1 MPGPAGAQCSNSDG
15 RVSKRDT
22 GGAAFDNTPL
32 AWCKADRPSD
42 CFLRS
47 VCPYRWSFLAL
58 VACHAWAQSSHIA
71 VLPPEPRA
79 LGFLT
84 RPYRQRIV
92 PPINLANSS
101 RLAELIRAG
110 NLYLTAQD
118 AIALALENI
127 IDIET
132 QRYGPLLFR
141 EDLRRA
147 QVGGN
152 LRVPSTPIA
161 AGPQSVSLAGVNV
174 GSTSLSSGSGVSSSG
189 GITVSFGSA
198 IPNLDPYLSMSA
210 SLGHS
215 TYPESNL
222 IVDQTNYLVE
232 GSRSISLGYSQQFL
246 PGTIVSASYGA
257 TRNTTNSPSSLLN
270 PIDYGSLSVS
280 VTQNL
285 LQGFGRS
292 VNNRY
297 IRIAGNNLKVS
308 DLQLKFQVVTTVAA
322 VLNLYWDLVTFNED
336 LRLKRQ
342 ALDAAQKLFD
352 DTKKEVAI
360 GAKAAIEATRA
371 QAEIPARQ
379 QDVLLAQTN
388 ILQQE
393 IVLENALSKH
403 GIEDPALAEV
413 HIVPL
418 DRIEVPP
425 ALEIPPTKELVAQAL
440 AERADLQQ
448 NRLNIASQALVLKGD
463 RSELKPQLQ
472 AFANFTNHAQA
483 GVPNPLNTGYEY
495 GIPDPFYIGGYGTAL
510 GQLFRRNFPDYSAG
524 VSVTFALRNRAAQ
537 ADYVTDQLQLR
548 QLQLGLEKSVN
559 QVGVDVRNAVIG
571 LQQAQVRY
579 QTAVQTRE
587 LAEETLKA
595 EQRKYQLGSSSNAL
609 VIQAQRDVVTAES
622 EEVQSM
628 ANYTHARIAFD
639 QALGIALERNGII
652 MTEAAAGKV
661 QRESALP
668 NPGPG
673 RK

>member
-1 MPGPAGAQCSNSDG
+1 
-15 RVSKRDT
+15 VY
-22 GGAAFDNTPL
+22 
-32 AWCKADRPSD
+32 
-42 CFLRS
+42 
-47 VCPYRWSFLAL
+47 PYRARLFQLASLTL
-58 VACHAWAQSSHIA
+58 VALHAWAQSSNIA
-71 VLPPEPRA
+71 VLPPRPRA
-79 LGFLT
+79 LDFLT

-92 PPINLANSS
+92 PPVNLANSS
-101 RLAELIRAG
+101 RLATLIRAG

-118 AIALALENI
+118 AIALALENN

-161 AGPQSVSLAGVNV
+161 AGPQSVSLAGINV
-174 GSTSLSSGSGVSSSG
+174 GNTSLSSGTGVSSSG
-189 GITVSFGSA
+189 GITLSIGSG
-198 IPNLDPYLSMSA
+198 IPNLDPFLSMSA
-210 SLGHS
+210 SLGHYTS
-215 TYPESNL
+215 PESNI

-232 GSRSISLGYSQQFL
+232 GARSFSLGYSQQFL
-246 PGTIVSASYGA
+246 PGTYVSASYSA
-257 TRNTTNSPSSLLN
+257 SRDNSNSPSSLLN
-270 PIDYGSLSVS
+270 PIDYGTLSLTM
-280 VTQNL
+280 TQNL
-285 LQGFGRS
+285 LQGFGSS
-292 VNNRY
+292 VNSRY
-297 IRIAGNNLKVS
+297 IRIAGNNVKVS
-308 DLQLKFQVVTTVAA
+308 DLQLKFQVITTVAA

-336 LRLKRQ
+336 LRLKQR
-342 ALDAAQKLFD
+342 ALEAAQKLYE

-371 QAEIPARQ
+371 QAEIPARE

-403 GIEDPALAEV
+403 GIEDPELAEV

-418 DRIEVPP
+418 DHIEVPP
-425 ALEIPPTKELVAQAL
+425 VLEIPPTKELVAQAL
-440 AERADLQQ
+440 AQRADLQQ

-463 RSELKPQLQ
+463 RSELKPQLS
-472 AFANFTNHAQA
+472 AFATFTNHAQA

-495 GIPDPFYIGGYGTAL
+495 GVPDPFYIGGYGTAL

-524 VSVTFALRNRAAQ
+524 ISLTIALRNRAAQ

-548 QLQLGLEKSVN
+548 QLQLGIEKSVN
-559 QVGVDVRNAVIG
+559 QVGVDVRNGVIG

-579 QTAVQTRE
+579 ETAVKTRE

-609 VIQAQRDVVTAES
+609 VIQAQRDVVNAES

-628 ANYTHARIAFD
+628 ANYTHARIAFE
-639 QALGIALERNGII
+639 QALGITLERNNIT
-652 MTEAAAGKV
+652 MPEAASGVV
-661 QRESALP
+661 QRQSALP
-668 NPGPG
+668 NPRQGG
-673 RK
+673 K

>member
-1 MPGPAGAQCSNSDG
+1 MGKP
-15 RVSKRDT
+15 
-22 GGAAFDNTPL
+22 
-32 AWCKADRPSD
+32 DRPPD
-42 CFLRS
+42 CSLRR
-47 VCPYRWSFLAL
+47 VYPYRARLFRLSSLAL
-58 VACHAWAQSSHIA
+58 VAFHALAQTSNIA
-71 VLPPEPRA
+71 VLPPQPHA

-92 PPINLANSS
+92 PPINLTNSS
-101 RLAELIRAG
+101 RLASLIRAG
-110 NLYLTAQD
+110 NLYLTAPD
-118 AIALALENI
+118 VIALALENN

-161 AGPQSVSLAGVNV
+161 AGPQSVSLAGINV
-174 GSTSLSSGSGVSSSG
+174 GNTSLSSGTGVSSSG

-198 IPNLDPYLSMSA
+198 IPNLDPLVSIAA
-210 SLGHS
+210 SLGHFTS
-215 TYPESNL
+215 PESNL
-222 IVDQTNYLVE
+222 IVDQTNYLVQ
-232 GSRSISLGYSQQFL
+232 GSRSFSLGYSQQFL

-257 TRNTTNSPSSLLN
+257 MRSTSNSPTNLLN
-270 PIDYGSLSVS
+270 PIDSGSLSVS

-285 LQGFGRS
+285 LQGFGSS

-297 IRIAGNNLKVS
+297 IRIAGNNVKVS
-308 DLQLKFQVVTTVAA
+308 DLQLKFQAITTVAA

-336 LRLKRQ
+336 LRLKRR
-342 ALDAAQKLFD
+342 ALDAARKLYED
-352 DTKKEVAI
+352 SRKEVAI

-371 QAEIPARQ
+371 QAEIPARE

-403 GIEDPALAEV
+403 GIEDPVLADV
-413 HIVPL
+413 HIVPI
-418 DRIEVPP
+418 DHIEVPP

-472 AFANFTNHAQA
+472 AFATFTNHAQA
-483 GVPNPLNTGYEY
+483 GVPNALNIGYEY
-495 GIPDPFYIGGYGTAL
+495 GTPDPFYIGGYGTAV
-510 GQLFRRNFPDYSAG
+510 GQLLRRNFPDYSAG
-524 VSVTFALRNRAAQ
+524 ISLTIALRNRAAQ

-579 QTAVQTRE
+579 QTAVRTRE

-628 ANYTHARIAFD
+628 ANYTHARIAFE
-639 QALGIALERNGII
+639 QALGSTLERNGIT
-652 MTEAAAGKV
+652 MSEAASGMV
-661 QRESALP
+661 QRQSALP
-668 NPGPG
+668 NPRQGG
-673 RK
+673 K

>member
-1 MPGPAGAQCSNSDG
+1 
-15 RVSKRDT
+15 
-22 GGAAFDNTPL
+22 
-32 AWCKADRPSD
+32 
-42 CFLRS
+42 
-47 VCPYRWSFLAL
+47 VCPYRWSSLAL
-58 VACHAWAQSSHIA
+58 VACHALAQSSHIA

-92 PPINLANSS
+92 PPINLVNSS
-101 RLAELIRAG
+101 RLASLIRAG

-118 AIALALENI
+118 AIALALENN

-161 AGPQSVSLAGVNV
+161 AGPQSVSLAGINV
-174 GSTSLSSGSGVSSSG
+174 GNTSLSSGTGVSSSG
-189 GITVSFGSA
+189 GITLSFGSA
-198 IPNLDPYLSMSA
+198 IPSLDPLVSMSA
-210 SLGHS
+210 SLGHYTS
-215 TYPESNL
+215 PESNL
-222 IVDQTNYLVE
+222 IVDRTNYLVE
-232 GSRSISLGYSQQFL
+232 GTRSFSLGYSQQFL
-246 PGTIVSASYGA
+246 PGTGVSASYGA
-257 TRNTTNSPSSLLN
+257 SRNNSNSPSNLLN
-270 PIDYGSLSVS
+270 PVDYGSLSVS

-285 LQGFGRS
+285 LQGFGSS
-292 VNNRY
+292 VNSRY
-297 IRIAGNNLKVS
+297 IRIAGNNVKVS
-308 DLQLKFQVVTTVAA
+308 DLQLKFQVITTVAA

-336 LRLKRQ
+336 LRLKQQ
-342 ALDAAQKLFD
+342 ALEAARKLYED
-352 DTKKEVAI
+352 SRKEVAI

-403 GIEDPALAEV
+403 GIEDPALADV

-418 DRIEVPP
+418 DHIEVPP
-425 ALEIPPTKELVAQAL
+425 LLNLPPTGELVKQAL

-463 RSELKPQLQ
+463 RSELKPQLT
-472 AFANFTNHAQA
+472 AFATFTNHAQA

-495 GIPDPFYIGGYGTAL
+495 GTPDPFYIGGYGTAL
-510 GQLFRRNFPDYSAG
+510 GQLLRRNFPDYSAG
-524 VSVTFALRNRAAQ
+524 VSLTFALRNRAAQ

-548 QLQLGLEKSVN
+548 QLQLGIEKSVN

-587 LAEETLKA
+587 LAEETLTA
-595 EQRKYQLGSSSNAL
+595 EQRRYQLGSSSNAL

-628 ANYTHARIAFD
+628 ANYTHAHIAFE
-639 QALGIALERNGII
+639 QALGITLERNNIT
-652 MTEAAAGKV
+652 MSEAASGTV
-661 QRESALP
+661 ERQLALP
-668 NPGPG
+668 NARQGG
-673 RK
+673 K

>member
-1 MPGPAGAQCSNSDG
+1 MY
-15 RVSKRDT
+15 
-22 GGAAFDNTPL
+22 
-32 AWCKADRPSD
+32 
-42 CFLRS
+42 
-47 VCPYRWSFLAL
+47 PYRATLFRLAFLLL
-58 VACHAWAQSSHIA
+58 VAFHALAQSSNIA
-71 VLPPEPRA
+71 VLPPPPRA

-84 RPYRQRIV
+84 RPYQQRIV

-101 RLAELIRAG
+101 RLASLIRAG

-118 AIALALENI
+118 VIALALENN

-161 AGPQSVSLAGVNV
+161 PGPQSVSLAGINV
-174 GSTSLSSGSGVSSSG
+174 GLTSLSSGTGVSSSG

-198 IPNLDPYLSMSA
+198 IPNLDPLLSISA
-210 SLGHS
+210 SLGHFTS
-215 TYPESNL
+215 PESNV
-222 IVDQTNYLVE
+222 IVDQTSYLVQ
-232 GSRSISLGYSQQFL
+232 GSRSFSLGYSQQFL

-257 TRNTTNSPSSLLN
+257 QRSTSNSPSNLLN

-285 LQGFGRS
+285 LQGFGSS
-292 VNNRY
+292 VNSRY
-297 IRIAGNNLKVS
+297 IRIAGNNVQVS
-308 DLQLKFQVVTTVAA
+308 DLQLKFQVITTVAA

-336 LRLKRQ
+336 LRLKRL
-342 ALDAAQKLFD
+342 ALEAARKLYED
-352 DTKKEVAI
+352 SQKEVAI

-371 QAEIPARQ
+371 QAEIPARE
-379 QDVLLAQTN
+379 QDVLMAQTN

-403 GIEDPALAEV
+403 GIEDPVLADV

-418 DRIEVPP
+418 DHIEVPP
-425 ALEIPPTKELVAQAL
+425 ALDLAPTGELVKQAL
-440 AERADLQQ
+440 AARADLQQ

-472 AFANFTNHAQA
+472 AFATFTNHAQA
-483 GVPNPLNTGYEY
+483 GVPNPLNVGYEY
-495 GIPDPFYIGGYGTAL
+495 GTPDPFYIGGYGTTL
-510 GQLFRRNFPDYSAG
+510 GQLLRRNFPDYSAG
-524 VSVTFALRNRAAQ
+524 ISLTIALRNRAAQ

-579 QTAVQTRE
+579 ETAVQTRE

-609 VIQAQRDVVTAES
+609 VIQAQRDVVNAES

-628 ANYTHARIAFD
+628 ANYTHALIAFE
-639 QALGIALERNGII
+639 QALGITLERNRIT
-652 MTEAAAGKV
+652 MSEAASGMV
-661 QRESALP
+661 QRRSALP
-668 NPGPG
+668 DPRQGG
-673 RK
+673 K

>member
-1 MPGPAGAQCSNSDG
+1 M
-15 RVSKRDT
+15 
-22 GGAAFDNTPL
+22 
-32 AWCKADRPSD
+32 
-42 CFLRS
+42 
-47 VCPYRWSFLAL
+47 
-58 VACHAWAQSSHIA
+58 
-71 VLPPEPRA
+71 
-79 LGFLT
+79 
-84 RPYRQRIV
+84 

-101 RLAELIRAG
+101 RLASLIRAG

-118 AIALALENI
+118 VIALALENN

-161 AGPQSVSLAGVNV
+161 PGPQSVSLAGINV
-174 GSTSLSSGSGVSSSG
+174 GLTSLSSGTGVSSSG

-198 IPNLDPYLSMSA
+198 IPNLDPLLSISA
-210 SLGHS
+210 SLGHFTS
-215 TYPESNL
+215 PESNV
-222 IVDQTNYLVE
+222 IVDQTSYLVQ
-232 GSRSISLGYSQQFL
+232 GSRSFSLGYSQQFL

-257 TRNTTNSPSSLLN
+257 QRSTSNSPSNLLN

-285 LQGFGRS
+285 LQGFGSS
-292 VNNRY
+292 VNSRY
-297 IRIAGNNLKVS
+297 IRIAGNNVQVS
-308 DLQLKFQVVTTVAA
+308 DLQLKFQVITTVAA

-336 LRLKRQ
+336 LRLKRL
-342 ALDAAQKLFD
+342 ALEAARKLYED
-352 DTKKEVAI
+352 SQKEVAI

-371 QAEIPARQ
+371 QAEIPARE
-379 QDVLLAQTN
+379 QDVLMAQTN

-403 GIEDPALAEV
+403 GIEDPVLADV

-418 DRIEVPP
+418 DHIEVPP
-425 ALEIPPTKELVAQAL
+425 ALDLAPTGELVKQAL
-440 AERADLQQ
+440 AARADLQQ

-472 AFANFTNHAQA
+472 AFATFTNHAQA
-483 GVPNPLNTGYEY
+483 GVPNPLNVGYEY
-495 GIPDPFYIGGYGTAL
+495 GTPDPFYIGGYGTTL
-510 GQLFRRNFPDYSAG
+510 GQLLRRNFPDYSAG
-524 VSVTFALRNRAAQ
+524 ISLTIALRNRAAQ

-579 QTAVQTRE
+579 ETAVQTRE

-609 VIQAQRDVVTAES
+609 VIQAQRDVVNAES

-628 ANYTHARIAFD
+628 ANYTHARIAFE
-639 QALGIALERNGII
+639 QALGITLERNGIT
-652 MTEAAAGKV
+652 MSEAAAGTV
-661 QRESALP
+661 QRQSALP
-668 NPGPG
+668 SPRPGG
-673 RK
+673 K

>member
-1 MPGPAGAQCSNSDG
+1 MPGPAGVQCSNSDG

-22 GGAAFDNTPL
+22 GRAAFDDPPL
-32 AWCKADRPSD
+32 PWYMPDRPSD
-42 CFLRS
+42 CFLRR
-47 VCPYRWSFLAL
+47 VCLYRWSSLAL
-58 VACHAWAQSSHIA
+58 VAFHGLAQTSNIA
-71 VLPPEPRA
+71 VLPPQPRA

-101 RLAELIRAG
+101 RLATLIRAG
-110 NLYLTAQD
+110 NLYLTVQD
-118 AIALALENI
+118 VVALALENN

-152 LRVPSTPIA
+152 LRVPSTAIA
-161 AGPQSVSLAGVNV
+161 AGPQSVSLAGINV
-174 GSTSLSSGSGVSSSG
+174 GNTSLSSGTGVSSSG

-198 IPNLDPYLSMSA
+198 IPNLDPLVSMSA
-210 SLGHS
+210 SLGHFTS
-215 TYPESNL
+215 PESNL
-222 IVDQTNYLVE
+222 IVDRTNYLVE
-232 GSRSISLGYSQQFL
+232 GSRSFSLGYSQQFL
-246 PGTIVSASYGA
+246 PGTAVSASYGA
-257 TRNTTNSPSSLLN
+257 ARNSSNSPSNLLN
-270 PIDYGSLSVS
+270 PIDTGSLSAS

-285 LQGFGRS
+285 LQGFGAS
-292 VNNRY
+292 VNSRY
-297 IRIAGNNLKVS
+297 IRIAGNNVKVS
-308 DLQLKFQVVTTVAA
+308 DLQLKFQVITTVAA

-342 ALDAAQKLFD
+342 ALEAAQKLYD
-352 DTKKEVAI
+352 DSKKEVAI

-371 QAEIPARQ
+371 QAEIPARR

-403 GIEDPALAEV
+403 GIEDPVLADV

-418 DRIEVPP
+418 DHIEVPP
-425 ALEIPPTKELVAQAL
+425 VLEIPPTKELVAQAL
-440 AERADLQQ
+440 AGRADLQQ
-448 NRLNIASQALVLKGD
+448 NRLNLASQALVLKGD
-463 RSELKPQLQ
+463 RSELRPQLQ
-472 AFANFTNHAQA
+472 AFATFTNHAQA
-483 GVPNPLNTGYEY
+483 GVPNPLNIGYEY
-495 GIPDPFYIGGYGTAL
+495 GTPDPFYIGGYGTAL

-524 VSVTFALRNRAAQ
+524 ISLTIALRNRAAQ

-548 QLQLGLEKSVN
+548 QLQLGLEKSAN

-587 LAEETLKA
+587 LAEETLQA

-609 VIQAQRDVVTAES
+609 VIQAQRDVVNAES

-628 ANYTHARIAFD
+628 ANYTHARIAFE
-639 QALGIALERNGII
+639 QALGVTLERNGIS
-652 MTEAAAGKV
+652 MADAASGMV
-661 QRESALP
+661 QRQSALP
-668 NPGPG
+668 DLRQGG
-673 RK
+673 K

>member
-1 MPGPAGAQCSNSDG
+1 MGKP
-15 RVSKRDT
+15 
-22 GGAAFDNTPL
+22 
-32 AWCKADRPSD
+32 DRPAD
-42 CFLRS
+42 CSLRH
-47 VCPYRWSFLAL
+47 VYPYRARLFRLASLTL
-58 VACHAWAQSSHIA
+58 VAFHTFAQPSNIA
-71 VLPPEPRA
+71 VLPPPPRA

-92 PPINLANSS
+92 PPVNLASSS
-101 RLAELIRAG
+101 RLAALIRAG
-110 NLYLTAQD
+110 NLYVTAQD
-118 AIALALENI
+118 VIALALENN

-152 LRVPSTPIA
+152 LRVPSTAIA
-161 AGPQSVSLAGVNV
+161 AGPQSVSLAGINV
-174 GSTSLSSGSGVSSSG
+174 GNTSLSSGTGVSSSG

-198 IPNLDPYLSMSA
+198 IPNLDPFVSMSA
-210 SLGHS
+210 SMGHFTS
-215 TYPESNL
+215 PESNL
-222 IVDQTNYLVE
+222 IVDRTNYLVE
-232 GSRSISLGYSQQFL
+232 GTRSFSLGYSQQFL

-257 TRNTTNSPSSLLN
+257 SRNSSNSPSNLLN
-270 PIDYGSLSVS
+270 PVNYGSLSAS

-285 LQGFGRS
+285 LQGFGAS

-308 DLQLKFQVVTTVAA
+308 DLQLKFQVVTTVAS

-336 LRLKRQ
+336 LRLKRL
-342 ALDAAQKLFD
+342 ALDAAQKLYD
-352 DTKKEVAI
+352 DTRKEVAI

-393 IVLENALSKH
+393 IVLENTLSKH
-403 GIEDPALAEV
+403 GIEDPVLAEV

-418 DRIEVPP
+418 DHIEVPP
-425 ALEIPPTKELVAQAL
+425 KLEIPPTKELVAQAL

-448 NRLNIASQALVLKGD
+448 NRLNIASQSLVLKGD
-463 RSELKPQLQ
+463 RSELKPQLA
-472 AFANFTNHAQA
+472 AFATFTNHAQA
-483 GVPNPLNTGYEY
+483 GVPNPLNAGYEY
-495 GIPDPFYIGGYGTAL
+495 GTPDPFYIGGYGTAL

-524 VSVTFALRNRAAQ
+524 ISFTVALRNRAAQ

-548 QLQLGLEKSVN
+548 QMQLGLEKSVN

-579 QTAVQTRE
+579 ETAVQTRE

-628 ANYTHARIAFD
+628 ANYTHARIAFE
-639 QALGIALERNGII
+639 QALGITLERNGIA
-652 MTEAAAGKV
+652 MTEAASGKV
-661 QRESALP
+661 ERQSALP
-668 NPGPG
+668 NLRQGG
-673 RK
+673 K

>member
-1 MPGPAGAQCSNSDG
+1 
-15 RVSKRDT
+15 VY
-22 GGAAFDNTPL
+22 
-32 AWCKADRPSD
+32 
-42 CFLRS
+42 
-47 VCPYRWSFLAL
+47 PYRARLFRLASLAL
-58 VACHAWAQSSHIA
+58 VACHALAQSSHIA

-101 RLAELIRAG
+101 RLASLIRAG

-118 AIALALENI
+118 AIALALENN

-161 AGPQSVSLAGVNV
+161 AGPQSVSLAGINV
-174 GSTSLSSGSGVSSSG
+174 GNTSLSSGTGVSSSG
-189 GITVSFGSA
+189 GITLSIGSA
-198 IPNLDPYLSMSA
+198 IPNLDPFVSMSA
-210 SLGHS
+210 SLGHFTS
-215 TYPESNL
+215 PESNL
-222 IVDQTNYLVE
+222 IVDRTNYLVE
-232 GSRSISLGYSQQFL
+232 GSRSFSLGYSQQFL
-246 PGTIVSASYGA
+246 PGTSVSASYGA
-257 TRNTTNSPSSLLN
+257 TRNSTNSPSSLLN
-270 PIDYGSLSVS
+270 PIDYGSLSLS

-297 IRIAGNNLKVS
+297 IRIAGNNVQVS
-308 DLQLKFQVVTTVAA
+308 DLQLKFQVITTVAA

-342 ALDAAQKLFD
+342 ALEAAQKLYED
-352 DTKKEVAI
+352 SKKEVAI

-371 QAEIPARQ
+371 QAEIPARE

-403 GIEDPALAEV
+403 GIEDPVLADV

-418 DRIEVPP
+418 DHIEVPP
-425 ALEIPPTKELVAQAL
+425 ALDLAPTGELVAQAL
-440 AERADLQQ
+440 AQRADLQQ

-472 AFANFTNHAQA
+472 AFATFTNHAQA

-548 QLQLGLEKSVN
+548 QLQLGIEKSVN

-579 QTAVQTRE
+579 QTAVKTRE
-587 LAEETLKA
+587 LAEETLTA

-609 VIQAQRDVVTAES
+609 VIQAQRDVVNAES

-628 ANYTHARIAFD
+628 ANYTHARIAFE
-639 QALGIALERNGII
+639 QALGITLERNAIS
-652 MTEAAAGKV
+652 MSEAASGTV
-661 QRESALP
+661 QRQSALP
-668 NPGPG
+668 NPGQG
-673 RK
+673 GK

>member
-1 MPGPAGAQCSNSDG
+1 
-15 RVSKRDT
+15 VY
-22 GGAAFDNTPL
+22 
-32 AWCKADRPSD
+32 
-42 CFLRS
+42 
-47 VCPYRWSFLAL
+47 PYRWSCLAL
-58 VACHAWAQSSHIA
+58 VACHAVAQSSNIA
-71 VLPPEPRA
+71 VLPPRPQA

-92 PPINLANSS
+92 PPINLADSS
-101 RLAELIRAG
+101 RLASLIRAG

-118 AIALALENI
+118 VIALALENN

-161 AGPQSVSLAGVNV
+161 AGPQSVSLAGINV
-174 GSTSLSSGSGVSSSG
+174 GNTSLSSGTGVSSSG

-198 IPNLDPYLSMSA
+198 IPSLDPFLSMSA
-210 SLGHS
+210 SLGHFTS
-215 TYPESNL
+215 PESNI
-222 IVDQTNYLVE
+222 IVDQTNYLVQ
-232 GSRSISLGYSQQFL
+232 GSRSFSLGYSQQFL
-246 PGTIVSASYGA
+246 PGTFVSASYGA
-257 TRNTTNSPSSLLN
+257 SRSTSNSPSNLLN

-285 LQGFGRS
+285 LQGFGSS
-292 VNNRY
+292 VNSRY
-297 IRIAGNNLKVS
+297 IRIAGNNVKVS
-308 DLQLKFQVVTTVAA
+308 DLQLKFQVITTVAA

-336 LRLKRQ
+336 LRLKRL
-342 ALDAAQKLFD
+342 ALDAARKLYED
-352 DTKKEVAI
+352 SQKEVAI

-371 QAEIPARQ
+371 QAEIPARE

-403 GIEDPALAEV
+403 GIEDPVLADV

-418 DRIEVPP
+418 DHIEVPP
-425 ALEIPPTKELVAQAL
+425 VLELPPTGELVAQAL
-440 AERADLQQ
+440 AQRADLQQ

-472 AFANFTNHAQA
+472 AFATFTNHAQA
-483 GVPNPLNTGYEY
+483 GVPNSLNVGYEY
-495 GIPDPFYIGGYGTAL
+495 GTPDPFYIGGYGTAL
-510 GQLFRRNFPDYSAG
+510 GQLLRRDFPDYSAG
-524 VSVTFALRNRAAQ
+524 ISLTIALRNRAAQ

-548 QLQLGLEKSVN
+548 QLQLGFEKSVN

-579 QTAVQTRE
+579 ETAVTTRE

-609 VIQAQRDVVTAES
+609 VIQAQRDVVNAES

-628 ANYTHARIAFD
+628 ANYTHARIAFE
-639 QALGIALERNGII
+639 QALGITLERNGIT
-652 MTEAAAGKV
+652 MSEAAAGTV
-661 QRESALP
+661 QRQSALP
-668 NPGPG
+668 SPRPGG
-673 RK
+673 K

>member
-15 RVSKRDT
+15 GVSKRDT
-22 GGAAFDNTPL
+22 GGAAFDDTPL

-118 AIALALENI
+118 AIALALENN

-232 GSRSISLGYSQQFL
+232 GSRSISLG
-246 PGTIVSASYGA
+246 
-257 TRNTTNSPSSLLN
+257 
-270 PIDYGSLSVS
+270 
-280 VTQNL
+280 
-285 LQGFGRS
+285 
-292 VNNRY
+292 
-297 IRIAGNNLKVS
+297 
-308 DLQLKFQVVTTVAA
+308 
-322 VLNLYWDLVTFNED
+322 
-336 LRLKRQ
+336 
-342 ALDAAQKLFD
+342 
-352 DTKKEVAI
+352 
-360 GAKAAIEATRA
+360 
-371 QAEIPARQ
+371 
-379 QDVLLAQTN
+379 
-388 ILQQE
+388 
-393 IVLENALSKH
+393 
-403 GIEDPALAEV
+403 
-413 HIVPL
+413 
-418 DRIEVPP
+418 
-425 ALEIPPTKELVAQAL
+425 
-440 AERADLQQ
+440 
-448 NRLNIASQALVLKGD
+448 
-463 RSELKPQLQ
+463 
-472 AFANFTNHAQA
+472 
-483 GVPNPLNTGYEY
+483 
-495 GIPDPFYIGGYGTAL
+495 
-510 GQLFRRNFPDYSAG
+510 
-524 VSVTFALRNRAAQ
+524 
-537 ADYVTDQLQLR
+537 
-548 QLQLGLEKSVN
+548 
-559 QVGVDVRNAVIG
+559 
-571 LQQAQVRY
+571 
-579 QTAVQTRE
+579 
-587 LAEETLKA
+587 
-595 EQRKYQLGSSSNAL
+595 
-609 VIQAQRDVVTAES
+609 
-622 EEVQSM
+622 
-628 ANYTHARIAFD
+628 
-639 QALGIALERNGII
+639 
-652 MTEAAAGKV
+652 
-661 QRESALP
+661 
-668 NPGPG
+668 
-673 RK
+673 

>member
-1 MPGPAGAQCSNSDG
+1 MYQYRATLF
-15 RVSKRDT
+15 R
-22 GGAAFDNTPL
+22 L
-32 AWCKADRPSD
+32 AS
-42 CFLRS
+42 LT
-47 VCPYRWSFLAL
+47 L
-58 VACHAWAQSSHIA
+58 VAFHAVAQSSNIA
-71 VLPPEPRA
+71 VLPPPPRA

-84 RPYRQRIV
+84 RPYRQRVV

-101 RLAELIRAG
+101 RLASLIRAG

-118 AIALALENI
+118 VIALALENN

-161 AGPQSVSLAGVNV
+161 PGPQSVSLAGINV
-174 GSTSLSSGSGVSSSG
+174 GLTSLSSGTGVSSSG

-198 IPNLDPYLSMSA
+198 IPNLDPLLSMSA
-210 SLGHS
+210 SLGHFTS
-215 TYPESNL
+215 PESNV
-222 IVDQTNYLVE
+222 IVDQTSYLVQ
-232 GSRSISLGYSQQFL
+232 GSRSFSLGYSQQFL

-257 TRNTTNSPSSLLN
+257 QRSTSNSPSNLLN

-285 LQGFGRS
+285 LQGFGSS

-297 IRIAGNNLKVS
+297 IRIAGNNVQVS
-308 DLQLKFQVVTTVAA
+308 DLQLKFQVITTVAA

-336 LRLKRQ
+336 LRLKRL
-342 ALDAAQKLFD
+342 ALEAARKLYED
-352 DTKKEVAI
+352 SQKEVAI
-360 GAKAAIEATRA
+360 GAKAAIETTRA
-371 QAEIPARQ
+371 QAEIPARE

-403 GIEDPALAEV
+403 GTEDPVLADV

-418 DRIEVPP
+418 DHIEVPP
-425 ALEIPPTKELVAQAL
+425 ALELPPTGELVKQAL
-440 AERADLQQ
+440 AQRADLQQ

-472 AFANFTNHAQA
+472 AFATFTNHAQA
-483 GVPNPLNTGYEY
+483 GVPNPLNIGYEY
-495 GIPDPFYIGGYGTAL
+495 GTPDPFYIGGYGTTL
-510 GQLFRRNFPDYSAG
+510 GQILRRNFPDYSAG
-524 VSVTFALRNRAAQ
+524 ISLTIALRNRAAQ

-579 QTAVQTRE
+579 ETAVQTRE

-609 VIQAQRDVVTAES
+609 VIQAQRDVVNAES

-628 ANYTHARIAFD
+628 ANYTHARIAFE
-639 QALGIALERNGII
+639 QALGITLERNGIT
-652 MTEAAAGKV
+652 MSEATSGMV
-661 QRESALP
+661 QRRSVLP
-668 NPGPG
+668 DPHPG
-673 RK
+673 RE

>member
-1 MPGPAGAQCSNSDG
+1 
-15 RVSKRDT
+15 VY
-22 GGAAFDNTPL
+22 
-32 AWCKADRPSD
+32 
-42 CFLRS
+42 
-47 VCPYRWSFLAL
+47 PYRARLFRLASLGL
-58 VACHAWAQSSHIA
+58 VAFHALAQTSNIA
-71 VLPPEPRA
+71 VLLPPPRA

-92 PPINLANSS
+92 PPINLANSG
-101 RLAELIRAG
+101 RLAALIRAG

-118 AIALALENI
+118 VIALALENN

-152 LRVPSTPIA
+152 LRNPSTPIA
-161 AGPQSVSLAGVNV
+161 AGPQSVSLAGINV
-174 GSTSLSSGSGVSSSG
+174 GSSSLSSGAGVGSSG
-189 GITVSFGSA
+189 GITLSFGST
-198 IPNLDPYLSMSA
+198 IPNLDPSLSVSA

-215 TYPESNL
+215 TSPESNI
-222 IVDQTNYLVE
+222 IVDQTNYLVT
-232 GSRSISLGYSQQFL
+232 GSRSFSLSYSQQFL
-246 PGTIVSASYGA
+246 PGTAISASYGA
-257 TRNTTNSPSSLLN
+257 SRYNSNSPSELLN
-270 PIDYGSLSVS
+270 PIDYGSLSLS

-285 LQGFGRS
+285 LQGFGPS
-292 VNNRY
+292 ANSRY
-297 IRIAGNNLKVS
+297 IRIAGNNVKVS
-308 DLQLKFQVVTTVAA
+308 DLQLKFQVITTVAS

-342 ALDAAQKLFD
+342 ALEASRKLFE

-371 QAEIPARQ
+371 QAEIPARE

-403 GIEDPALAEV
+403 GIEDPVLADV

-418 DRIEVPP
+418 DHIEVPP
-425 ALEIPPTKELVAQAL
+425 SLDLPPTAELVRQAL
-440 AERADLQQ
+440 AQRADLQQ

-463 RSELKPQLQ
+463 RSELKPVLA
-472 AFANFTNHAQA
+472 AFASFTNHAQA
-483 GVPNPLNTGYEY
+483 GVPNPLNAAYEY
-495 GIPDPFYIGGYGTAL
+495 GTPDSFYIGGYGTAL

-524 VSVTFALRNRAAQ
+524 IALTITLRNRAAQ

-548 QLQLGLEKSVN
+548 QLQLGFEKSVN

-579 QTAVQTRE
+579 ETAVKTRDLADQT
-587 LAEETLKA
+587 LQA

-609 VIQAQRDVVTAES
+609 VIQAQRDVVNAES

-628 ANYTHARIAFD
+628 ANYTHARIAFE
-639 QALGIALERNGII
+639 QALGITLERNNIT
-652 MTEAAAGKV
+652 MAEATSGV
-661 QRESALP
+661 VERRSDLP
-668 NPGPG
+668 NPRPG
-673 RK
+673 GK

>member
-1 MPGPAGAQCSNSDG
+1 
-15 RVSKRDT
+15 
-22 GGAAFDNTPL
+22 
-32 AWCKADRPSD
+32 
-42 CFLRS
+42 
-47 VCPYRWSFLAL
+47 
-58 VACHAWAQSSHIA
+58 
-71 VLPPEPRA
+71 
-79 LGFLT
+79 
-84 RPYRQRIV
+84 
-92 PPINLANSS
+92 
-101 RLAELIRAG
+101 
-110 NLYLTAQD
+110 
-118 AIALALENI
+118 
-127 IDIET
+127 
-132 QRYGPLLFR
+132 
-141 EDLRRA
+141 
-147 QVGGN
+147 
-152 LRVPSTPIA
+152 
-161 AGPQSVSLAGVNV
+161 VSLAGINV
-174 GSTSLSSGSGVSSSG
+174 GNTSLASGTGVSSSG

-198 IPNLDPYLSMSA
+198 IPNLDPFLSMSA
-210 SLGHS
+210 SMGHFTS
-215 TYPESNL
+215 PESNL
-222 IVDQTNYLVE
+222 IVDRTNYLVE
-232 GSRSISLGYSQQFL
+232 GSRSFSLGYSQQFL
-246 PGTIVSASYGA
+246 PGTSVSASYGA
-257 TRNTTNSPSSLLN
+257 SRNSSNSPSSLLN
-270 PIDYGSLSVS
+270 PIDSGNLSLSVS
-280 VTQNL
+280 QNL
-285 LQGFGRS
+285 LQGFGSS

-308 DLQLKFQVVTTVAA
+308 DLQLKFQVITTVAA

-342 ALDAAQKLFD
+342 ALDAAQKLYD

-403 GIEDPALAEV
+403 GIEDPVLAEV

-418 DRIEVPP
+418 DHIEVPP
-425 ALEIPPTKELVAQAL
+425 ALEIAPTRELVTQAL
-440 AERADLQQ
+440 AQRADLQQ

-463 RSELKPQLQ
+463 RSALKPQLQ
-472 AFANFTNHAQA
+472 AFASFTNHALA

-495 GIPDPFYIGGYGTAL
+495 GIPDSFYIGGYGTAL
-510 GQLFRRNFPDYSAG
+510 SQLFRRNFPDYSAG
-524 VSVTFALRNRAAQ
+524 ISLTVALRNRAAQ

-587 LAEETLKA
+587 LAEETLQA

-639 QALGIALERNGII
+639 QALGITLEKNGII
-652 MTEAAAGKV
+652 MSEAAAGKV

>member
-1 MPGPAGAQCSNSDG
+1 
-15 RVSKRDT
+15 
-22 GGAAFDNTPL
+22 
-32 AWCKADRPSD
+32 
-42 CFLRS
+42 
-47 VCPYRWSFLAL
+47 
-58 VACHAWAQSSHIA
+58 
-71 VLPPEPRA
+71 VLPPPPRA

-101 RLAELIRAG
+101 RLAALIRAG

-118 AIALALENI
+118 VIALALENN

-161 AGPQSVSLAGVNV
+161 AGPQSVSLAGINV
-174 GSTSLSSGSGVSSSG
+174 SNTSLSSGTGVSSSG
-189 GITVSFGSA
+189 GITLSIGSG
-198 IPNLDPYLSMSA
+198 IPNLDPFLSMSA
-210 SLGHS
+210 SLGHYTS
-215 TYPESNL
+215 PESNI

-232 GSRSISLGYSQQFL
+232 GARSFSLGYSQQFL
-246 PGTIVSASYGA
+246 PGTFLSASYNA
-257 TRNTTNSPSSLLN
+257 SRDTSNSPSNLLN
-270 PIDYGSLSVS
+270 PADYGTLSLS

-285 LQGFGRS
+285 LQGFGSS
-292 VNNRY
+292 VNSRY
-297 IRIAGNNLKVS
+297 IRIASNNVQVS
-308 DLQLKFQVVTTVAA
+308 DLQLKFQVITTVAS

-336 LRLKRQ
+336 LRLKQR
-342 ALDAAQKLFD
+342 ALEAARKLYD
-352 DTKKEVAI
+352 DTRKEVVI

-371 QAEIPARQ
+371 QAEIPARE

-393 IVLENALSKH
+393 IVLENALSRH
-403 GIEDPALAEV
+403 GIEDPVLADV

-418 DRIEVPP
+418 DHIEVPP
-425 ALEIPPTKELVAQAL
+425 ALDLPPTAELVKQAL
-440 AERADLQQ
+440 AQRADLQQ
-448 NRLNIASQALVLKGD
+448 NRLNIASQSLVLKGD

-472 AFANFTNHAQA
+472 AFATFTNHAQA
-483 GVPNPLNTGYEY
+483 GVPNPLNVGYEY
-495 GIPDPFYIGGYGTAL
+495 GTPDPFYIGGYGTAL

-524 VSVTFALRNRAAQ
+524 FSLTFALRNRAAQ

-548 QLQLGLEKSVN
+548 QLQLGFEKSVN
-559 QVGVDVRNAVIG
+559 QVGVDVRNGVIG

-579 QTAVQTRE
+579 GTAVTTRQ

-628 ANYTHARIAFD
+628 ANYTHARIAFE
-639 QALGIALERNGII
+639 QALGVTLERNNITI
-652 MTEAAAGKV
+652 AEAASGVV
-661 QRESALP
+661 QRQSALP
-668 NPGPG
+668 NPRPG
-673 RK
+673 GK

>member
-1 MPGPAGAQCSNSDG
+1 
-15 RVSKRDT
+15 
-22 GGAAFDNTPL
+22 
-32 AWCKADRPSD
+32 
-42 CFLRS
+42 
-47 VCPYRWSFLAL
+47 
-58 VACHAWAQSSHIA
+58 

-101 RLAELIRAG
+101 RLASLIRAG
-110 NLYLTAQD
+110 NLYLTSQD
-118 AIALALENI
+118 AIALALENN

-152 LRVPSTPIA
+152 LRVPSTAIA
-161 AGPQSVSLAGVNV
+161 AGPQSVSLAGINV
-174 GSTSLSSGSGVSSSG
+174 GNTSLSSGTGVGSSG
-189 GITVSFGSA
+189 GLTLSFGSA
-198 IPNLDPYLSMSA
+198 IPNLDPLVSMSA
-210 SLGHS
+210 SLGHYTS
-215 TYPESNL
+215 PESNI

-232 GSRSISLGYSQQFL
+232 GTRSFSVGYSQQFL
-246 PGTIVSASYGA
+246 PGTGVSASYGA
-257 TRNTTNSPSSLLN
+257 SRNNSNSPSNLLN

-285 LQGFGRS
+285 LQGFGSS
-292 VNNRY
+292 VNSRY
-297 IRIAGNNLKVS
+297 IRIAGNNVKVS
-308 DLQLKFQVVTTVAA
+308 DLQLKFQVITTVAA

-336 LRLKRQ
+336 LRLKQQ
-342 ALDAAQKLFD
+342 ALEAARKLYED
-352 DTKKEVAI
+352 SRKEVAI

-371 QAEIPARQ
+371 QAEIPARE

-403 GIEDPALAEV
+403 GIEDPVLADI

-418 DRIEVPP
+418 DHIEVPP
-425 ALEIPPTKELVAQAL
+425 VLNLPPTGELVKQAL
-440 AERADLQQ
+440 TERADLQQ

-463 RSELKPQLQ
+463 RSELKPQLT
-472 AFANFTNHAQA
+472 AFATFTNHAQA
-483 GVPNPLNTGYEY
+483 GVPNPLNVGYEY
-495 GIPDPFYIGGYGTAL
+495 GTPDPFYIGGYGTAL
-510 GQLFRRNFPDYSAG
+510 GQLLRRNFPDYSAG
-524 VSVTFALRNRAAQ
+524 VSLTFALRNRAAQ

-548 QLQLGLEKSVN
+548 QLQLGIEKSVN

-587 LAEETLKA
+587 LAEETLTA

-628 ANYTHARIAFD
+628 ANYTHARIAFE
-639 QALGIALERNGII
+639 QALGITLERNNIT
-652 MTEAAAGKV
+652 MSEAASGTV
-661 QRESALP
+661 ERHSALP
-668 NPGPG
+668 KARQGG
-673 RK
+673 K

>member
-1 MPGPAGAQCSNSDG
+1 MGKP
-15 RVSKRDT
+15 
-22 GGAAFDNTPL
+22 
-32 AWCKADRPSD
+32 DRPAD
-42 CFLRS
+42 CSLRR
-47 VCPYRWSFLAL
+47 VYPYRARLFRLAALAL
-58 VACHAWAQSSHIA
+58 VAFHASAQSSNIA
-71 VLPPEPRA
+71 VLPPQSHA

-101 RLAELIRAG
+101 RLASLIRAG
-110 NLYLTAQD
+110 NLYLTAPD
-118 AIALALENI
+118 VIALALENN

-161 AGPQSVSLAGVNV
+161 AGPQSVSLAGINV
-174 GSTSLSSGSGVSSSG
+174 GNTSLSSGTGVSSSG

-198 IPNLDPYLSMSA
+198 IPNLDPLVSIAA
-210 SLGHS
+210 SLGHFTS
-215 TYPESNL
+215 PESNL
-222 IVDQTNYLVE
+222 IVDQTNYLVQ
-232 GSRSISLGYSQQFL
+232 GSRSFSLGYSQQFL

-257 TRNTTNSPSSLLN
+257 TRNTSNSPSNLLN

-280 VTQNL
+280 ATQNL
-285 LQGFGRS
+285 LQGFGSS

-297 IRIAGNNLKVS
+297 IRIAGNNVKVS
-308 DLQLKFQVVTTVAA
+308 DLQLKFQAITTVAA

-342 ALDAAQKLFD
+342 ALDAARKLYED
-352 DTKKEVAI
+352 SKKEVAI

-371 QAEIPARQ
+371 QAEIPARE

-403 GIEDPALAEV
+403 GIEDPVLADV
-413 HIVPL
+413 HIVPI
-418 DRIEVPP
+418 DHIEVPP
-425 ALEIPPTKELVAQAL
+425 ALEIPPTKALVAQAL

-472 AFANFTNHAQA
+472 AFATFTNHAQA
-483 GVPNPLNTGYEY
+483 GVPNALNIGYEY
-495 GIPDPFYIGGYGTAL
+495 GTPDPFYIGGYGTAV
-510 GQLFRRNFPDYSAG
+510 GQLLRRNFPDYSAG
-524 VSVTFALRNRAAQ
+524 ISLTIALRNRAAQ

-579 QTAVQTRE
+579 QTAVRTRE

-628 ANYTHARIAFD
+628 ANYTHARIAFE
-639 QALGIALERNGII
+639 QALGSTLERNGIT
-652 MTEAAAGKV
+652 MSEAASGMV
-661 QRESALP
+661 QRQPALP

>member
-1 MPGPAGAQCSNSDG
+1 MYQYRATLFQ
-15 RVSKRDT
+15 
-22 GGAAFDNTPL
+22 L
-32 AWCKADRPSD
+32 AS
-42 CFLRS
+42 LT
-47 VCPYRWSFLAL
+47 L
-58 VACHAWAQSSHIA
+58 VAFHALAQTSNIA
-71 VLPPEPRA
+71 VLPPQPRA

-84 RPYRQRIV
+84 RPYQQRIV

-101 RLAELIRAG
+101 RLAALIRAG

-118 AIALALENI
+118 VIALALENN

-161 AGPQSVSLAGVNV
+161 PGPQSVSLAGINV
-174 GSTSLSSGSGVSSSG
+174 GNTSLSSGTGVSSSG

-198 IPNLDPYLSMSA
+198 IPNLDPFLSMSA
-210 SLGHS
+210 SLGHFTS
-215 TYPESNL
+215 PESNI
-222 IVDQTNYLVE
+222 IVDQTNYLVQ
-232 GSRSISLGYSQQFL
+232 GSRSFSLGYSQQYL

-257 TRNTTNSPSSLLN
+257 TRSTSNSPSNLLN
-270 PIDYGSLSVS
+270 PIDSGSLSVS

-285 LQGFGRS
+285 LQGFGSS
-292 VNNRY
+292 VNSRY
-297 IRIAGNNLKVS
+297 IRIAGNNVKVS
-308 DLQLKFQVVTTVAA
+308 DLQLKFQVITTVAA

-336 LRLKRQ
+336 LRLKRL
-342 ALDAAQKLFD
+342 ALDAARKLFED
-352 DTKKEVAI
+352 SKKEVAI

-371 QAEIPARQ
+371 QAEIPARE

-403 GIEDPALAEV
+403 GIEDPVLADV

-418 DRIEVPP
+418 DHIEVPP
-425 ALEIPPTKELVAQAL
+425 VLELPPTRELVAQAL
-440 AERADLQQ
+440 DERADLQQ

-472 AFANFTNHAQA
+472 AFAMFTNHAQA
-483 GVPNPLNTGYEY
+483 GVPNPLNVGYEY
-495 GIPDPFYIGGYGTAL
+495 GTPDPFYIGGYGTTL
-510 GQLFRRNFPDYSAG
+510 GQLLRRDFPDYSAG
-524 VSVTFALRNRAAQ
+524 ISLTIALRNRAAQ

-579 QTAVQTRE
+579 ETAVKTRE

-609 VIQAQRDVVTAES
+609 VIQAQRDVVNAES

-628 ANYTHARIAFD
+628 ANYTHARIAFE
-639 QALGIALERNGII
+639 QALGITLERNGIT
-652 MTEAAAGKV
+652 MSEAASGMV
-661 QRESALP
+661 QRRSALP
-668 NPGPG
+668 DPRQGG
-673 RK
+673 K